1 MKKNSTLLKFRKL
14 LPAVT
19 LALSVVI
26 MTGCSVVEN
35 TPAGEAKNTKAG
47 RREKCVKIYP
57 DLVKRVM
64 HVKCVEETP
73 LDFFVFDEQGTLMLH
88 YKMQEGDHK
97 RISGLVRGSY
107 LYQVFRNDE
116 MSESGKLIIK

>member
-1 MKKNSTLLKFRKL
+1 MKKNFTLLYFRKL

-19 LALSVVI
+19 LALSAFT

-64 HVKCVEETP
+64 HVKCVEESP
-73 LDFFVFDEQGTLMLH
+73 LDFFVFDQQGTLVLH